1 MRRNSAVLFLSVAIC
16 LLSPMIA
23 LAGLPIGVPEIDP
36 AAATGGLA
44 LVMTSAALILERR
57 RRR

>member
-1 MRRNSAVLFLSVAIC
+1 MRKSSEALVLSIAVC
-16 LLSPMIA
+16 LLAPMISI
-23 LAGLPIGVPEIDP
+23 AGVPVPEIDP